1 MIEEVRERLT
11 QAAGKIVI
19 LKKERKEFED
29 KYN

>member
-1 MIEEVRERLT
+1 MIEELRERLT

-19 LKKERKEFED
+19 KKERKEFED